1 MVIFG
6 AGILRNSKFRMNLV
20 FVIAS
25 QVCCPVSCM
34 LVVMQGH
41 LQTSVKPWDHVGLQK
56 QTCSQEQAVSV
67 GSVLLFLFPPP
78 FGRTRPRSKAC
89 QCTFSEALGF
99 SSEPAQGIVSF

>member
-1 MVIFG
+1 
-6 AGILRNSKFRMNLV
+6 MNLV
-20 FVIAS
+20 FVIAGW
-25 QVCCPVSCM
+25 VHCPVSCM
-34 LVVMQGH
+34 LVIMQPH

-67 GSVLLFLFPPP
+67 GSVPLFLFPLP

-89 QCTFSEALGF
+89 QCISGEALGF